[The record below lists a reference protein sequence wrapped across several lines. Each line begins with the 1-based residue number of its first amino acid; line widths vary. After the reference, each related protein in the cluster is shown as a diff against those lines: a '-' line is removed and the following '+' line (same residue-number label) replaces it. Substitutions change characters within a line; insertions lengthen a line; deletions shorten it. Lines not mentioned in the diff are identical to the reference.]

1 MMADFMFNVAKG
13 RHAYYAMLPAADDS
27 LVVVPI
33 ETTDIVGDSTMED
46 YATLDALL
54 AGASNEQTTMGRK
67 TLASVTST
75 VDNTNDL
82 VKVDAADVVWTA
94 ATGNDISALV
104 VCYKPTAAS
113 ADSAVIPLYK
123 YDFVIEVDGSD
134 VTAVINTDGL
144 AEAE

>member
-27 LVVVPI
+27 LIVVPI

>member
-27 LVVVPI
+27 LIVVPI
-33 ETTDIVGDSTMED
+33 ETTGIVGDSTMED

>member
-1 MMADFMFNVAKG
+1 MADFIFNVAKG
-13 RHAYYAMLPAADDS
+13 RHAYYAMLTGSSDDS
-27 LVVVPI
+27 LIVVPI
-33 ETTDIVGDSTMED
+33 ETTGIVGDSTMEE

-75 VDNTNDL
+75 VNNTDN
-82 VKVDAADVVWTA
+82 KVTVDGADVVWTA

>member
-1 MMADFMFNVAKG
+1 MADFIFNVAKG
-13 RHAYYAMLPAADDS
+13 RHAWYATLTGSADDS
-27 LVVVPI
+27 LIVVPI

>member
-27 LVVVPI
+27 LIVVPI

-75 VDNTNDL
+75 VDNTND
-82 VKVDAADVVWTA
+82 KVVVDSADVVWTA

-134 VTAVINTDGL
+134 VTAVINTAGL